1 MPLRPRELIL
11 TAIFIALAI
20 GGGLALAQFPN
31 VELIT
36 AIIFLSGVMLGVG
49 FGVVVGA
56 VAEFLYSFF
65 NPYGLAAPPL
75 LIAQVV
81 SMMLVGA
88 TGGLIRNLFGQ
99 RCPPAWFFGVIGWA
113 LTFIFDLLTT
123 LSFTIAVGSGL
134 AGFFAAVTFG
144 FYFYLAH
151 QGSNI
156 LVFSLLLPVL
166 FRHLRQL
173 PVFNTALPIAKSLQR
188 PLPQPSLSV
197 PAERKS

>member
-1 MPLRPRELIL
+1 MSLRPRDIIFA
-11 TAIFIALAI
+11 AIFIALAV
-20 GGGLALAQFPN
+20 GGGLAMAQFPN

-36 AIIFLSGVMLGVG
+36 AAIFLSGMMLGVG

-75 LIAQVV
+75 LIAQVI

-88 TGGLIRNLFGQ
+88 TGGLVRNLFGQ
-99 RCPPAWFFGVIGWA
+99 RCPPAWVLGLIGWA

-123 LSFTIAVGSGL
+123 LSFTIVVGSGI
-134 AGFFAAVTFG
+134 AGFFAAIAIG

-151 QGSNI
+151 QVSNLLI
-156 LVFSLLLPVL
+156 FALLLPVL

-173 PVFNTALPIAKSLQR
+173 PVFNTAIPIVKSLQH
-188 PLPQPSLSV
+188 PHPQPSLSL